1 VARPLALAAALAV
14 ALLAVSGAGGAA
26 TQQTPKRGGTVVVG
40 TYFEPACL
48 NAYLERCG
56 SSQPWVRI
64 LSSLSLRGAFSIGRD
79 STSYEPDLVTGVDVT
94 RTPPF
99 TLTYH
104 IRREARWSDGAPITA
119 RDFVF
124 TYNAIRSVMAEVWEP
139 DAENYATVKSVRA
152 VDAKTVRV
160 VLRSRSARWRGLFP
174 HVLPAHALRGEDM
187 SRVFTDR
194 ITNPKNGRPI
204 GSGPFLVQRWEH
216 GRAVNFIRN
225 GRFWKHPSHLDRIV
239 VRFTQSGAL
248 AAEQVEWMRTGELD
262 VLSTNALT
270 GEDIGELRRL
280 PGVTTRAV
288 PGPSWEHLDIR
299 VNPPGGHP
307 LLRRKAVRRA
317 LAYGIDRVAIA
328 RMLFGQAAAD
338 YPPSDSVVY
347 PVTSRYYQPNWRQ
360 YRYRPIEVRRLLE
373 REGCRR
379 GAGGIYDCQGNRL
392 SLRIATTAGI
402 PRREQTLEAIQRQ
415 LRRVGIEIVPVYL
428 PGPVL
433 FNQVFASGDF
443 DLVLFSYL
451 RFPDS
456 PGTSAVNYSC
466 GGVQNIAAYCQRLVT
481 RDLDQATR
489 ILDANQQAR
498 VLNRADAK
506 LARDVPVLPLYHVPT
521 TIAYSARVR
530 GVGIPA
536 FFDPFVNAENWWLAE
551 PR

>member
-1 VARPLALAAALAV
+1 MIRPIALAAAIAV
-14 ALLAVSGAGGAA
+14 SLLAVSGAGGAPM
-26 TQQTPKRGGTVVVG
+26 QTPKRGGTVVFG
-40 TYFEPACL
+40 TYLEPPCL

-56 SSQPWVRI
+56 SSSPWVRI

-99 TLTYH
+99 TLTYR
-104 IRREARWSDGAPITA
+104 IRREARWSDGTPITA

-124 TYNAIRSVMAEVWEP
+124 THNAIRSVMAEVWEP
-139 DAENYATVKSVRA
+139 DAETYATVKNARV

-160 VLRSRSARWRGLFP
+160 VLRSRFGQWRGLFP
-174 HVLPAHALRGEDM
+174 HVLPAHALRGEDI
-187 SRVFTDR
+187 SGVFTDR
-194 ITNPKNGRPI
+194 ITNPKTGQPI
-204 GSGPFLVQRWEH
+204 GSGPFLTQRWER
-216 GRAVNFIRN
+216 GRAVTYTRN
-225 GRFWKHPSHLDRIV
+225 ARYWKHPSHLDRIV
-239 VRFTQSGAL
+239 VRFAQSGAFG
-248 AAEQVEWMRTGELD
+248 AEQVEWMRTGELD
-262 VLSTNALT
+262 VLSSNVLI
-270 GEDIGELRRL
+270 GEDIEELRSL

-338 YPPSDSVVY
+338 YPPSDSVIY
-347 PVTSRYYQPNWRQ
+347 PVTSRYYQPSWRH
-360 YRYRPIEVRRLLE
+360 YRYRPTEARRLLE

-379 GAGGIYDCQGNRL
+379 GAGGIYDCQGDRL
-392 SLRIATTAGI
+392 SLRMATTAGI
-402 PRREQTLEAIQRQ
+402 PRRQRTLEAIQRQ
-415 LRRVGIEIVPVYL
+415 LRPVGIEIVPVYV
-428 PGPVL
+428 PGPIL
-433 FNQVFASGDF
+433 FSQVFASGDF

-456 PGTSAVNYSC
+456 PGTSAGVYSC

-498 VLNRADAK
+498 VLNVADAK
-506 LARDVPVLPLYHVPT
+506 LARDVPVLPLYHVPN

-530 GVGIPA
+530 GVGITA
-536 FFDPFVNAENWWLAE
+536 FFDPFVNAENWWLE
-551 PR
+551 R